1 MILNDLL
8 GLPVLDSHGERIG
21 SVLDA
26 RFVIDGRPGQTLAEA
41 RLDGL
46 IISPHSRHS
55 SLGYERTDMNSP
67 AIINALLRWLHR
79 GTFYVQWDAVQ
90 LITES
95 DVHLREN
102 YRRFDPQLSAAPG
115 TVSH

>member
-8 GLPVLDSHGERIG
+8 GLDVFDDHGERVG

-46 IISPHSRHS
+46 VISPHSRHS
-55 SLGYERTDMNSP
+55 YLGYERMDMNSP
-67 AIINALLRWLHR
+67 AIINALLRWMHR
-79 GTFYVQWDAVQ
+79 GTFYVRWEAVQ
-90 LITES
+90 RITEH
-95 DVHLREN
+95 DVHLRN
-102 YRRFDPQLSAAPG
+102 GYRRFDARLSAAPG
-115 TVSH
+115 TTS